1 MLQIPQVGHVHSG
14 FLVNF
19 LLGSVALLLPSGMM
33 GNFILILDL
42 AEALLLET
50 DDIPGGVRGGHWL
63 LQLPKQEKPVLAF
76 GDFVP
81 CSTSV
86 GPPS

>member
-1 MLQIPQVGHVHSG
+1 MGHVHGG

-19 LLGSVALLLPSGMM
+19 LLGSVALLFPSGMT

-50 DDIPGGVRGGHWL
+50 DDIPGGVHWL
-63 LQLPKQEKPVLAF
+63 LQLPKQEKPFLAF